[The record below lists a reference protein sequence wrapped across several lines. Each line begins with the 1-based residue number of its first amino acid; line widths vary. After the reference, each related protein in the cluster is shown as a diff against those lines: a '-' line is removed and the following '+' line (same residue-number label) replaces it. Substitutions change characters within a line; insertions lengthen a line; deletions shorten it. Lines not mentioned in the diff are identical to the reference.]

1 MKKIF
6 IITLISS
13 SLITQA
19 GILEK
24 FKIPFIPRKNNTIK
38 EIITKNPGII
48 NIKENKIILPSN
60 FLKI

>member
-24 FKIPFIPRKNNTIK
+24 SKIPFIPRKNSTIK
-38 EIITKNPGII
+38 EIITRNPGII